1 MVLRTGHRASVP
13 RVGGDGPKKTYIGNY
28 QYYMKKLTPPWSP
41 LTIMLMAGSLIFSV
55 CTTVAIEQTESD
67 LLQEGFSD
75 DPALYNTPVVPRTQ
89 ATSPLEIKS
98 KGDQTN
104 LRVETNTPISPY
116 LGAVKKPMDV
126 PEDMSLRL
134 GNRSDN
140 LLDNYH
146 LETGV
151 GLKVNKNTEINLGYR
166 FKDSPSLQDD
176 PSSEASRQ
184 ESGDL
189 RFSLEIKLPF

>member
-1 MVLRTGHRASVP
+1 MS
-13 RVGGDGPKKTYIGNY
+13 
-28 QYYMKKLTPPWSP
+28 
-41 LTIMLMAGSLIFSV
+41 
-55 CTTVAIEQTESD
+55 
-67 LLQEGFSD
+67 
-75 DPALYNTPVVPRTQ
+75 
-89 ATSPLEIKS
+89 
-98 KGDQTN
+98 
-104 LRVETNTPISPY
+104 VETNTPISPY

-176 PSSEASRQ
+176 QSSEASRQ

>member
-1 MVLRTGHRASVP
+1 
-13 RVGGDGPKKTYIGNY
+13 
-28 QYYMKKLTPPWSP
+28 MKKLTIPCPP
-41 LTIMLMAGSLIFSV
+41 LTIMLMAGALIFSV
-55 CTTVAIEQTESD
+55 CATVAIGEAGSD
-67 LLQEGFSD
+67 LRQEGFSD
-75 DPALYNTPVVPRTQ
+75 DPALYSMPVVPRTP
-89 ATSPLEIKS
+89 APSPLAIKS

-104 LRVETNTPISPY
+104 LSVETNTPISPY

-151 GLKVNKNTEINLGYR
+151 GLKVNENTEINLGYR
-166 FKDSPSLQDD
+166 FKDSPSLLDD
-176 PSSEASRQ
+176 QSSETSRQ
-184 ESGDL
+184 ENGDL

>member
-1 MVLRTGHRASVP
+1 
-13 RVGGDGPKKTYIGNY
+13 
-28 QYYMKKLTPPWSP
+28 MKKLTPPWSP
-41 LTIMLMAGSLIFSV
+41 LTIMLMAGALILSV
-55 CTTVAIEQTESD
+55 CTTVAIGQAESD
-67 LLQEGFSD
+67 PRQEGFSD
-75 DPALYNTPVVPRTQ
+75 DPSLYRTPVVPGTP
-89 ATSPLEIKS
+89 AAPPLTIKS

-104 LRVETNTPISPY
+104 LSVETNTPISPY

-140 LLDNYH
+140 FLDNYH

-151 GLKVNKNTEINLGYR
+151 GLKVNKKTEINLGYR

-176 PSSEASRQ
+176 QSSETSRQ